1 MHLPGYLCNYMKA
14 WLFQRL
20 RLVTLVFAAALGLAA
35 GTAVLA
41 LTEPPGPGLDPD
53 AMQYLGA
60 GAALVRGDGL
70 RIPYAHWDSPD
81 TTSTLAHFPPG
92 FSATIAVGIA
102 AGLTPQNSA
111 RFVMAVSAAM
121 ATAAVLLAAAEGGS
135 LLGGFLAVVIL
146 AVTPAMVIVHASVL
160 SEPLFLALF
169 AAFVWQLTRPRSASG
184 RTVTLGVLAA
194 AAALVRYAGVSLVG
208 AVLID
213 AWLGDA
219 WMGSVSTRERP
230 LLATRARRTAV
241 ALVMPVGTLVCW
253 ALLKPRSG
261 DIRRFAFYGNGFGA
275 TLTQG
280 VTTLAQWF
288 APGEDLARAGAVLAV
303 VVAVALVALIVRDVR
318 RVWAAAAAA
327 GAPHAAS
334 AQRLQRALGIATVC
348 YLGLVIAS
356 RLFADGEIPLDERIL
371 APLFVLGALGVG
383 AALGR
388 WWFTARR
395 GLMLLTAGI
404 AASWVIASA
413 KQSDWWVNIY
423 REDGGDLAARE
434 WRMSPLVD
442 YAAALPH
449 GASIYSNW
457 PSALW
462 FHTRRAARSLPE
474 ALNVPVASRFR
485 AKMANE
491 HAVLIAFYVAT
502 TDAASPDSL
511 AMLAGLVPVAWWSD
525 GVVWRAPA
533 DAAPLADSLRAAPL
547 PATRRVPTG
556 ATRPPRPQ

>member
-1 MHLPGYLCNYMKA
+1 MSRSLKYGRKPA
-14 WLFQRL
+14 WPFRRL
-20 RLVTLVFAAALGLAA
+20 RLVTLVLAATLGLIA
-35 GTAVLA
+35 GVAVLV

-60 GAALVRGDGL
+60 GASLARGEGL
-70 RIPYAHWDSPD
+70 SIPYAHWDSPD

-92 FSATIAVGIA
+92 FPATIAVGIA
-102 AGLTPQNSA
+102 AGLTPQNAA
-111 RFVMAVSAAM
+111 RFVMAVGAAL
-121 ATAAVLLAAAEGGS
+121 ATAAVLLAAVEGGS
-135 LLGGFLAVVIL
+135 LLGGFLAVIIL

-169 AAFVWQLTRPRSASG
+169 AAFVWQLARPRVARG
-184 RTVTLGVLAA
+184 RTIALGVLAA

-219 WMGSVSTRERP
+219 WLGSAATRERP
-230 LLATRARRTAV
+230 SLADRARRTAV
-241 ALVMPVGTLVCW
+241 ALAIPVGALACW
-253 ALLKPRSG
+253 SLLKPRSG
-261 DIRRFAFYGNGFGA
+261 EIRRFALYGDGFGA

-280 VTTLAQWF
+280 ATTLAQWF
-288 APGEDLARAGAVLAV
+288 APGEDIVRAGAVLAV
-303 VVAVALVALIVRDVR
+303 VVAVAFVALIVRDVR
-318 RVWAAAAAA
+318 RVWAAAAA

-334 AQRLQRALGIATVC
+334 AQRLQRALGIAKVC
-348 YLGLVIAS
+348 YLGVVIAS

-383 AALGR
+383 AALVR
-388 WWFTARR
+388 WWFTAGR
-395 GLMLLTAGI
+395 GLTLLTAGVT
-404 AASWVIASA
+404 ASWVIASA

-423 REDGGDLAARE
+423 REEGGDLAARE

-442 YAAALPH
+442 YAAALPR

-462 FHTRRAARSLPE
+462 FHTQRAARALPE
-474 ALNVPVASRFR
+474 TLSVPVASRFR
-485 AKMANE
+485 AKMAKE
-491 HAVLIAFYVAT
+491 HGVMIAFTVAT
-502 TDAASPDSL
+502 TDTANPDSL

-525 GVVWRAPA
+525 GVVWRAPG
-533 DAAPLADSLRAAPL
+533 DAAPLGGSLRAEPL
-547 PATRRVPTG
+547 PAERRVPTG